1 MPFSSGVMPPAGPQ
15 YQEYL
20 AITRRAFL
28 PTVVVQL
35 YSASPTIAAL
45 MQHAKTASGG
55 ISSVTVPVQG
65 QAMTIPQWTGFDGSF
80 SQPANIQG
88 IQPAEFNL
96 KSLVTPI
103 PFYGFE
109 AAIQADHAIVP
120 RIEAVFNDATNSTV
134 DVLSNALYVNIS
146 NAQQLIGFNAAIDD
160 GTNTSIYGN
169 INRSASTFWSGKVYS
184 AGAVAPTRALLLQ
197 YMMGAQKYGAEMPT
211 CAMTGMG
218 TWEKLV
224 ANDYAGLESYQ
235 ISPGTGFDSDA
246 DRPRALFRAID
257 IAGVPLY
264 CDPYCP
270 EGVVY
275 IWNSNYMQLYFH
287 SMANFSFTGFES
299 LLPVYQI
306 GFIGGIVS
314 LLELVCSKPRTTV
327 RVGTVSTVGSTGFLY
342 NTI

>member
-1 MPFSSGVMPPAGPQ
+1 MPSGAAQ
-15 YQEYL
+15 FAEYQ

-28 PTVVVQL
+28 PTVYVQI

-65 QAMTIPQWTGFDGSF
+65 QSMTVPQWTGFDGSF

-96 KSLVTPI
+96 KSLITPI

-109 AAIQADHAIVP
+109 AAIQADHAVVP

-134 DVLSNALYVNIS
+134 DVISNALYTNVTNT
-146 NAQQLIGFNAAIDD
+146 QQLIGFNGAIDD
-160 GTNTSIYGN
+160 GTNAATYGN
-169 INRSASTFWSGKVYS
+169 INRSASTFWQAKVYS
-184 AGAVAPTRALLLQ
+184 AGGVAPTRALILQ
-197 YMMGAQKYGAEMPT
+197 FMMGAQKYGAEMPT
-211 CAMTGMG
+211 CAVMGMG
-218 TWEKLV
+218 TWEKFITGEF
-224 ANDYAGLESYQ
+224 AGLESYQ
-235 ISPGTGFDSDA
+235 ILPGTGFDSDA
-246 DRPRALFRAID
+246 DRPRSLFRAVD
-257 IAGVPLY
+257 VAGVPIY

-270 EGVVY
+270 EGLMYV
-275 IWNSNYMQLYFH
+275 WNSNYMQLYFH

-299 LLPVYQI
+299 LISNYQI

-314 LLELVCSKPRTTV
+314 LFELVCAKPRTAV
-327 RVGTVSTVGSTGFLY
+327 RVGTVGSGGTQFTF